1 MERESSRGA
10 FPAPRHPRSRLC
22 FVPSALSAIPPPTLR
37 ELRQVYADIDFPG
50 SGRAPAA
57 DVLSALDVNALDMD
71 PIDLELAV
79 AEMVRLTGGE
89 GAVVDGDAF
98 CRCLHA
104 LSLQQRDLLPAELYA
119 VFPDSSFSSVA
130 GSGRLQLRRSVWLA
144 LEDPLSSPA
153 ARAVSTVVVA
163 AILLST
169 VAFCVE
175 TLPGVHM
182 RHTVYFYGIEAACV
196 ALFTVEFALRA
207 ACTPEPRAFFRSA
220 LNWVDLAAIVP
231 FYVELGLSATGQDE
245 SLGSSA
251 ILRAM
256 RLVRVFRMLKVGRYL
271 ALMRV
276 FMRTVV
282 LSLAPLFMVA
292 YVITIA
298 ALMCS
303 SIEFFAEPPPGADGA
318 AQGRTRYQAGALSPE
333 AEATRLA
340 NFSSIP
346 ALFWWCI
353 ITMTGGAYARICA
366 ARAATSAPLLT
377 TTAHTQHHT
386 PCYPPLQWATG
397 TPFPCRGRAAWWPSS
412 PFSRASF
419 SPPCPSLSSPGTFTA
434 STTK

>member
-1 MERESSRGA
+1 
-10 FPAPRHPRSRLC
+10 
-22 FVPSALSAIPPPTLR
+22 
-37 ELRQVYADIDFPG
+37 
-50 SGRAPAA
+50 
-57 DVLSALDVNALDMD
+57 VNALDVD
-71 PIDLELAV
+71 PSDLELAV
-79 AEMVRLTGGE
+79 AEMVRLSPPPGG
-89 GAVVDGDAF
+89 GGGGGDGGVARDAF

-104 LSLQQRDLLPAELYA
+104 LSLQQRDVLPAELYA
-119 VFPDSSFSSVA
+119 VFPDSSFTSIAAAPS
-130 GSGRLQLRRSVWLA
+130 LQLRRAVWLA
-144 LEDPLSSPA
+144 LEDPLSSPT
-153 ARAVSTVVVA
+153 ARVVSTLVVA

-169 VAFCVE
+169 VSFCVE
-175 TLPGVHM
+175 TLPDVHM
-182 RHTVYFYGIEAACV
+182 RHTAYFYGIEAGCV
-196 ALFTVEFALRA
+196 ALFSVEFALRA
-207 ACTPEPRAFFRSA
+207 LCTPEPRAFFRSA

-231 FYVELGLSATGQDE
+231 FYVELWLSASGRDG

-303 SIEFFAEPPPGADGA
+303 SVEYFAEPQSVAGA
-318 AQGRTRYQAGALSPE
+318 APGRTRYQAEALSPE

-353 ITMTGGAYARICA
+353 ITMTGGA
-366 ARAATSAPLLT
+366 
-377 TTAHTQHHT
+377 
-386 PCYPPLQWATG
+386 
-397 TPFPCRGRAAWWPSS
+397 
-412 PFSRASF
+412 
-419 SPPCPSLSSPGTFTA
+419 
-434 STTK
+434 